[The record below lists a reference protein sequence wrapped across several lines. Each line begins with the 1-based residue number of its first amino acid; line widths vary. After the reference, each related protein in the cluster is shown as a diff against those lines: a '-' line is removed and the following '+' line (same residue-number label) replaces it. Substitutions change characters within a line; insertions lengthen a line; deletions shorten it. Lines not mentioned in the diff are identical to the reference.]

1 MTNTLISRVQI
12 RGVLSRTFN
21 PLGVAVQQLE
31 VRRGMRPKSISMVW
45 KRGDV
50 ASFRCSGV

>member
-31 VRRGMRPKSISMVW
+31 VRRGMRPQSISMVW